1 MTNRYFAQR
10 GPEAARLRASGA
22 SDGPAAARRTGSER
36 RRAGWG
42 LAVAVALASA
52 GACMPAPQTGN
63 TPAAGA
69 EMPRTIVD
77 PYLKIQSALASDSMD
92 EVKASAGNIAT
103 AATALGAPAMKIDM
117 AAVQL
122 ASATE
127 LPDARAKFGTLSA
140 AIDTY
145 MTGLHLTPPEG
156 VKVAVC
162 PMVRKPWMQ
171 AGDTIANPYYGKE
184 MPTCGSFR

>member
-1 MTNRYFAQR
+1 MMRQTQQPPKHDTHENPKHTTHGVSKSAFVVSLTIMM
-10 GPEAARLRASGA
+10 AACA
-22 SDGPAAARRTGSER
+22 
-36 RRAGWG
+36 
-42 LAVAVALASA
+42 
-52 GACMPAPQTGN
+52 PAPQTSN

-77 PYLKIQSALASDSMD
+77 PYLKIQSALANDAMD
-92 EVKASAGNIAT
+92 DVKANAGNIAT
-103 AATALGAPAMKIDM
+103 ASTSLGAPAMKIDT
-117 AAVQL
+117 AAIQL

-127 LPDARAKFGTLSA
+127 LPDAREKFGRLSE

-145 MTGLHLTPPEG
+145 MTGLKLTPPEG

-162 PMVRKPWMQ
+162 PMVHKRWMQ
-171 AGDTIANPYYGKE
+171 EGSTIANPYYGKE